1 MTNSFTIQ
9 TAPCMISLLGKTQ
22 IFKVGDKVEIFNT
35 ITKKVS
41 RIVTIIG
48 EGTVMNEK
56 GEKWGNTLQSARLL
70 K

>member
-9 TAPCMISLLGKTQ
+9 TLPCMESLLGKTQ
-22 IFKVGDKVEIFNT
+22 IFKVGDKVEIFNS

-41 RIVTIIG
+41 YIVTIVG
-48 EGTVMNEK
+48 ECTVMNEY
-56 GEKWGNTLQSARLL
+56 GTWGNGLRTARLL

>member
-1 MTNSFTIQ
+1 
-9 TAPCMISLLGKTQ
+9 MISLLGKTQ